1 MFDMRRQNR
10 RNQADVMTQHEPKSD
25 PRTFPTSSYADH
37 KLDVARRRLTTFF
50 IFFTSPSNSGA
61 RGLLRKPHAIVRMAV
76 KIRTSPITS
85 ATLSLVAAPHLS
97 KNSSHH

>member
-50 IFFTSPSNSGA
+50 IFLPRRPTA
-61 RGLLRKPHAIVRMAV
+61 VRV
-76 KIRTSPITS
+76 GCCG
-85 ATLSLVAAPHLS
+85 SLTQ
-97 KNSSHH
+97 

>member
-37 KLDVARRRLTTFF
+37 KLDVARRDAAGNV
-50 IFFTSPSNSGA
+50 I
-61 RGLLRKPHAIVRMAV
+61 
-76 KIRTSPITS
+76 
-85 ATLSLVAAPHLS
+85 ATHEH
-97 KNSSHH
+97 KGEFKEW